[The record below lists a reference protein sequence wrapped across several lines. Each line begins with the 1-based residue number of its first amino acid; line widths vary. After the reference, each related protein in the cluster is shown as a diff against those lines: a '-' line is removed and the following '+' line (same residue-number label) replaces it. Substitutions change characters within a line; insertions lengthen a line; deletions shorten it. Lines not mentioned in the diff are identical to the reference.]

1 MKTYISSKNG
11 KKLIILAIAL
21 MLMATGC
28 TFIGKKKTLS
38 ADEVKT
44 KAEKFV
50 NENLLQPGSK
60 ATISDVKEEYGLY
73 KMSVNLSGGQ
83 KVDSY
88 MTKDGSQFFPQS
100 YAVDTVADKNA
111 DTKDQ
116 QAASNAQQNED
127 VKKTDKPTVELF
139 VMSHCPYGTQIEKGI
154 IPVVEA
160 LGSKINFQLKFCDY
174 AMHGEKEV
182 KEELNQTCIA
192 KEQGGKMLTYL
203 KCFLK
208 DETKSDQCMKEAKI
222 DTGKLKTCVAKI
234 DKEFNV
240 IKQLNDKST
249 WVSGQ
254 FPPFGVYAADNEKY
268 GIKGSPGMVVNGTT
282 INNSPRDPAGLLA
295 SICNAFNKKP
305 GECDKK
311 LSSDTPSPGF
321 GEGAA
326 AATSAGGCAN

>member
-1 MKTYISSKNG
+1 MKTEISSKQG
-11 KKLIILAIAL
+11 KKLIFLALAL
-21 MLMATGC
+21 MLVASGC
-28 TFIGKKKTLS
+28 TFIGKNKVLS
-38 ADEVKT
+38 MDEAKT
-44 KAEKFV
+44 KAEKFI

-60 ATISDVKEEYGLY
+60 ATVAEIKEENGLY
-73 KMSVNLSGGQ
+73 KMSVELSSGQ

-88 MTKDGSQFFPQS
+88 MTKDGAQFFPQA
-100 YAVDTVADKNA
+100 YAVEPVADKNA

-116 QAASNAQQNED
+116 QAASEAQQTEE
-127 VKKTDKPTVELF
+127 VKKSDKPDVELF

-182 KEELNQTCIA
+182 KEQMNQACIA
-192 KEQGGKMLTYL
+192 KEQGGKLITYL

-208 DETKSDQCMKEAKI
+208 DETKSDQCMKDAKI
-222 DTGKLKTCVAKI
+222 DTGKLKACVAKI

-240 IKQLNDKST
+240 TKQLNDKNT

-254 FPPFGVYAADNEKY
+254 FPPFGVNAADNEKY
-268 GIKGSPGMVVNGTT
+268 GIQGSPGMVINGTT
-282 INNSPRDPAGLLA
+282 INNAPRNPAGLLTT
-295 SICNAFNKKP
+295 ICNTFNNKP

-311 LSSDTPSPGF
+311 LSSDTPNPGF
-321 GEGAA
+321 GEGTGAA
-326 AATSAGGCAN
+326 SSDANCAN